1 MYKMKKSLLFL
12 LVVSMIFAFA
22 ACSDKTEE
30 TTAVATE
37 ATTVA
42 EETTVETTTV
52 EETTA
57 EETTVEASTAAEQD
71 LRSTAEGFVGKSCT
85 DLVNAIGEAESLHP
99 GNVNEDTGMYQGY
112 LHYKDFEV
120 EFESETETYLEN
132 GDLSGCTV
140 VAIVDSMFD

>member
-1 MYKMKKSLLFL
+1 MKKSLLFL
-12 LVVSMIFAFA
+12 LAGSMIFAFA
-22 ACSDKTEE
+22 ACSDKTEK
-30 TTAVATE
+30 TTG
-37 ATTVA
+37 
-42 EETTVETTTV
+42 ETTTV

-71 LRSTAEGFVGKSCT
+71 LRSTAEGFVGKNCT

-140 VAIVDSMFD
+140 VTVVDSMFD

>member
-1 MYKMKKSLLFL
+1 MKKSLLFL
-12 LVVSMIFAFA
+12 LVGSMIFAFA

-71 LRSTAEGFVGKSCT
+71 LRSTAEGFVGKNCT

>member
-1 MYKMKKSLLFL
+1 MKKSLLFL
-12 LVVSMIFAFA
+12 LAGSMIFAFA
-22 ACSDKTEE
+22 ACSDKT
-30 TTAVATE
+30 
-37 ATTVA
+37 

-140 VAIVDSMFD
+140 VAVVDSMFD

>member
-1 MYKMKKSLLFL
+1 MKKSLLFL
-12 LVVSMIFAFA
+12 LVGSMIFAFA

-42 EETTVETTTV
+42 EETTAAETT
-52 EETTA
+52 
-57 EETTVEASTAAEQD
+57 AEQD

-140 VAIVDSMFD
+140 VAVVDSMFD

>member
-1 MYKMKKSLLFL
+1 MKKSLLFL
-12 LVVSMIFAFA
+12 LVGSMIFAFA

-42 EETTVETTTV
+42 EETTAAETT
-52 EETTA
+52 
-57 EETTVEASTAAEQD
+57 AEQD

>member
-1 MYKMKKSLLFL
+1 MKKSLLFL
-12 LVVSMIFAFA
+12 LAGSMIFAFA

-30 TTAVATE
+30 TTG
-37 ATTVA
+37 
-42 EETTVETTTV
+42 ETTTV

-140 VAIVDSMFD
+140 VAVVDSMFD

>member
-1 MYKMKKSLLFL
+1 MKKSLLFL
-12 LVVSMIFAFA
+12 LAGSMIFAFA
-22 ACSDKTEE
+22 ACSEKTEE
-30 TTAVATE
+30 TTTVATE
-37 ATTVA
+37 ATTV
-42 EETTVETTTV
+42 V
-52 EETTA
+52 EETPA
-57 EETTVEASTAAEQD
+57 AETTAAETVAEQD

-140 VAIVDSMFD
+140 VAVVDSMFD